1 MTIFLISAMTMV
13 ATTWFAG
20 WWGVPLAAL
29 VLGVM
34 GRERRGIAW
43 LTSLAA
49 MVAWGALLLLDA
61 TSGRFGALATAIGGV
76 MRVPGAVVIVVTL
89 MFAALLAWSAAAIG
103 AEVGRALRR
112 GR

>member
-1 MTIFLISAMTMV
+1 MTIFLISAMSIV
-13 ATTWFAG
+13 ATTWFMG

-29 VLGVM
+29 VCGVV
-34 GRERRGIAW
+34 GRKRPGIAW

-49 MVAWGALLLLDA
+49 IVAWSALLLLDV

-76 MRVPGAVVIVVTL
+76 MRLPSAVVIVVTL
-89 MFAALLAWSAAAIG
+89 LFAALLAWSAAVLG
-103 AEVGRALRR
+103 AEIGRALRR